1 MKHPYHRIFS
11 AVLAVLLLVL
21 LVPPASAAEPDPAT
35 GEPEAASN
43 TVTITA
49 KNDFYIGYTEFYYH
63 QYVGGD
69 YYPVGPY
76 FTENAAYYSMEN
88 GGYAFC
94 VQPSKHGETGE
105 HIQTE
110 WNKYIDTEAM
120 IGIGRA
126 LCYGAPNNGDTSEDA
141 LEATTLL
148 IWDIATGYRNADGT
162 ARSRDAIGAISPP
175 FYKAASGSVKVK
187 YNQILDKMKNHNK
200 IPSFAAPAEE
210 QLTDSNRILLQFNID
225 TGLYEASVT
234 DTNEILADYNYTSN
248 IPGLVFTRDENT
260 LKISATQAAAAQIGG
275 GKNFFARGHYYE
287 VTDKTA
293 LVWSNAANENSQ
305 QLTTLPAVIDPV
317 PAYIR
322 VTTPTG
328 SLSIVKTTE
337 DGKNL
342 SGWQF
347 SLYSDEACTKLLSG
361 PYSSNADGKILIP
374 GLAAGTVWVKEIG
387 HVDAA
392 INALY
397 KCDSK
402 NPQKVILT
410 PGQTAQV
417 SFHNRLN
424 AGQVKLIKTTN
435 TGSNVSGWKIGLYYD
450 AACTRPV
457 PGSPFTTGTDGS
469 VTVPNLAPGTLYAK
483 EEPVSDPYWLCDNQI
498 KEITVVSGAVA
509 EVTFHNTHRG
519 IIKIVKAMDMN
530 GPLEGWVFKV
540 TDSAGQ
546 KIEGSPF
553 TSQADGTIFT
563 GALMPGEYTVEE
575 LLPEDSLYRCL
586 STNPQTVSV
595 KPGETAEVVFINT
608 IRSGSLAVLKT
619 DTSGAPLAGAKFLLE
634 WSEDGSSWQ
643 PVSFSDSEPV
653 TKGSCMSV
661 GLVDGC
667 LTTGDTGLVTFTG
680 LHPEC
685 HYRVTEVTAPN
696 GYQLAVAPVF
706 EGKLSVE
713 EDLSVTVTAADGK
726 VFILPFT
733 GVYDLPILAL
743 CWSFCIIAIGC
754 SWICLRR
761 KER

>member
-1 MKHPYHRIFS
+1 MKRKFQRLS
-11 AVLAVLLLVL
+11 AFVLVLLLLASL
-21 LVPPASAAEPDPAT
+21 LPSVFASEADPSTPETVAA
-35 GEPEAASN
+35 GN
-43 TVTITA
+43 TITITE
-49 KNDFYIGYTEFYYH
+49 KNNFYIGHTEFYYH
-63 QYVGGD
+63 QYVSGD

-76 FTENAAYYSMEN
+76 FTETAAYFTMEN

-94 VQPSKHGETGE
+94 VQPSKHGEIGDHVE
-105 HIQTE
+105 GQ
-110 WNKYIDTEAM
+110 WSKYIDTEAK
-120 IGIGRA
+120 IGIARA
-126 LCYGAPNNGDTSEDA
+126 LCYGAPNNGDTSEEG
-141 LEATTLL
+141 LQATTLL
-148 IWDIATGYRNADGT
+148 LWDIATGYRNADGT
-162 ARSRDAIGAISPP
+162 ARRRNATGSISPP
-175 FYKAASGSVKVK
+175 FYKAAYGTVKTK
-187 YNQILDKMKNHNK
+187 YNEILDKMQNHSK
-200 IPSFAAPAEE
+200 IPSFAAPAESL
-210 QLTDSNRILLQFNID
+210 LTDANTIMLQYNSAS
-225 TGLYEASVT
+225 GMYEASVT
-234 DTNEILADYNYTSN
+234 DTNEILADYTYTSN
-248 IPGLVFTRDENT
+248 ISGLAFTRDGNT

-361 PYSSNADGKILIP
+361 PYSSNAEGKILIP

-392 INALY
+392 VNVLY
-397 KCDSK
+397 KCDSQ
-402 NPQKVILT
+402 NPQKVTLT

-417 SFHNRLN
+417 SFHNLLN
-424 AGQVKLIKTTN
+424 AGQVKLVKTTN

-483 EEPVSDPYWLCDNQI
+483 EEPADDPYWLCDNQI

-509 EVTFHNTHRG
+509 EVAFHNTHRG

-546 KIEGSPF
+546 EIEGSPF

-563 GALMPGEYTVEE
+563 GALLPGEYTVEE
-575 LLPEDSLYRCL
+575 LIPEDSLYRCL

-595 KPGETAEVVFINT
+595 KPGETAEMVFINT

-653 TKGSCMSV
+653 AKGSCMSV

-696 GYQLAVAPVF
+696 GYQLAVVPLF
-706 EGKLSVE
+706 EGMLSAE

-733 GVYDLPILAL
+733 GAYDLPILAL
-743 CWSFCIIAIGC
+743 CWSFCVTAIGC

-761 KER
+761 KEQ

>member
-21 LVPPASAAEPDPAT
+21 LVSPASAAEPDPAT

-148 IWDIATGYRNADGT
+148 IWDIATGYRTADGT

-210 QLTDSNRILLQFNID
+210 QLTDSNRILLQFNVD

-248 IPGLVFTRDENT
+248 IPGLVFTWEENT
-260 LKISATQAAAAQIGG
+260 LVISATEEAAAQLGSG
-275 GKNFFARGHYYE
+275 QNFFAQGHYYA

-293 LVWSNAANENSQ
+293 LVWSSATNENSQ
-305 QLTTLPAVIDPV
+305 QLTTLPAEVDPV
-317 PAYIR
+317 PAFIR
-322 VTTPTG
+322 LETP
-328 SLSIVKTTE
+328 I
-337 DGKNL
+337 
-342 SGWQF
+342 
-347 SLYSDEACTKLLSG
+347 
-361 PYSSNADGKILIP
+361 
-374 GLAAGTVWVKEIG
+374 
-387 HVDAA
+387 
-392 INALY
+392 
-397 KCDSK
+397 
-402 NPQKVILT
+402 
-410 PGQTAQV
+410 
-417 SFHNRLN
+417 
-424 AGQVKLIKTTN
+424 
-435 TGSNVSGWKIGLYYD
+435 
-450 AACTRPV
+450 
-457 PGSPFTTGTDGS
+457 
-469 VTVPNLAPGTLYAK
+469 
-483 EEPVSDPYWLCDNQI
+483 
-498 KEITVVSGAVA
+498 
-509 EVTFHNTHRG
+509 EVQSA
-519 IIKIVKAMDMN
+519 IKIVKAMDMN

-546 KIEGSPF
+546 EIEGSPF

-563 GALMPGEYTVEE
+563 GALLPGEYTVEE
-575 LLPEDSLYRCL
+575 LIPEDSLYRCL
-586 STNPQTVSV
+586 SINPQTVSV
-595 KPGETAEVVFINT
+595 KAGETAEVVFINT

-634 WSEDGSSWQ
+634 WSEDGSPWQ

-653 TKGSCMSV
+653 AKGSCMSV
-661 GLVDGC
+661 GLADGC
-667 LTTGDTGLVTFTG
+667 LTTGDTGLGTFTG

-696 GYQLAVAPVF
+696 GYQLAVVPLF
-706 EGKLSVE
+706 EGMLSVE

-726 VFILPFT
+726 IFILPFT

-754 SWICLRR
+754 SLLCLRR

>member
-210 QLTDSNRILLQFNID
+210 QLTDSNRILLQFNVD

-248 IPGLVFTRDENT
+248 IPGLVFTREENT
-260 LKISATQAAAAQIGG
+260 LVISATEEAAAQLGSG
-275 GKNFFARGHYYE
+275 QNFFAQGHYYV

-293 LVWSNAANENSQ
+293 LIWSSATNENSQ
-305 QLTTLPAVIDPV
+305 QLTTLPAEVDPV
-317 PAYIR
+317 PAFIR
-322 VTTPTG
+322 LETP
-328 SLSIVKTTE
+328 I
-337 DGKNL
+337 
-342 SGWQF
+342 
-347 SLYSDEACTKLLSG
+347 
-361 PYSSNADGKILIP
+361 
-374 GLAAGTVWVKEIG
+374 
-387 HVDAA
+387 
-392 INALY
+392 
-397 KCDSK
+397 
-402 NPQKVILT
+402 
-410 PGQTAQV
+410 
-417 SFHNRLN
+417 
-424 AGQVKLIKTTN
+424 
-435 TGSNVSGWKIGLYYD
+435 
-450 AACTRPV
+450 
-457 PGSPFTTGTDGS
+457 
-469 VTVPNLAPGTLYAK
+469 
-483 EEPVSDPYWLCDNQI
+483 
-498 KEITVVSGAVA
+498 
-509 EVTFHNTHRG
+509 EVQSA
-519 IIKIVKAMDMN
+519 IKIVKAMDMN

-546 KIEGSPF
+546 EIEGSPF

-563 GALMPGEYTVEE
+563 GALLPGEYTVEE

-619 DTSGAPLAGAKFLLE
+619 DTSDAPLAGAKFLLE

-643 PVSFSDSEPV
+643 PVSFSESEPV
-653 TKGSCMSV
+653 TKGSCMSS
-661 GLVDGC
+661 GLVEGC
-667 LTTGDTGLVTFTG
+667 LTAGDTGLVTFAG

-685 HYRVTEVTAPN
+685 HYRVTEVTSPN
-696 GYQLAVAPVF
+696 GYQLAVVPLF
-706 EGKLSVE
+706 EGMLSAE

-733 GVYDLPILAL
+733 GAYDLPILAL
-743 CWSFCIIAIGC
+743 CWSFCITAIGC

>member
-21 LVPPASAAEPDPAT
+21 LVLPVSAAEPDPAT

-210 QLTDSNRILLQFNID
+210 QLTDSNMILLQFNVD

-248 IPGLVFTRDENT
+248 IPGLVFTREENT
-260 LKISATQAAAAQIGG
+260 LVISATEEAAAQLGSG
-275 GKNFFARGHYYE
+275 QNFFAQGHYYA

-293 LVWSNAANENSQ
+293 LVWSSATNENSQ
-305 QLTTLPAVIDPV
+305 QLTTLPAEVDPV
-317 PAYIR
+317 PAFIR
-322 VTTPTG
+322 LETP
-328 SLSIVKTTE
+328 I
-337 DGKNL
+337 
-342 SGWQF
+342 
-347 SLYSDEACTKLLSG
+347 
-361 PYSSNADGKILIP
+361 
-374 GLAAGTVWVKEIG
+374 
-387 HVDAA
+387 
-392 INALY
+392 
-397 KCDSK
+397 
-402 NPQKVILT
+402 
-410 PGQTAQV
+410 
-417 SFHNRLN
+417 
-424 AGQVKLIKTTN
+424 
-435 TGSNVSGWKIGLYYD
+435 
-450 AACTRPV
+450 
-457 PGSPFTTGTDGS
+457 
-469 VTVPNLAPGTLYAK
+469 
-483 EEPVSDPYWLCDNQI
+483 
-498 KEITVVSGAVA
+498 
-509 EVTFHNTHRG
+509 EVQSA
-519 IIKIVKAMDMN
+519 IKIVKAMDMN

-546 KIEGSPF
+546 EIEGSPF
-553 TSQADGTIFT
+553 TSQTDGTIFSGT
-563 GALMPGEYTVEE
+563 LMPGEYTVEE

-619 DTSGAPLAGAKFLLE
+619 DTSGVPLAGAKFLLE
-634 WSEDGSSWQ
+634 WSEDGSPWQ
-643 PVSFSDSEPV
+643 PVSCSKSEPV
-653 TKGSCMSV
+653 TKGSCMSS

-685 HYRVTEVTAPN
+685 HYRVTEITAPN
-696 GYQLAVAPVF
+696 GYQLAVAPLF
-706 EGKLSVE
+706 EGMLPVE
-713 EDLSVTVTAADGK
+713 ENLSVTVTAADGK

-743 CWSFCIIAIGC
+743 CWSFCITAIGC

>member
-162 ARSRDAIGAISPP
+162 ARSRDAIGAISPS

-210 QLTDSNRILLQFNID
+210 QLTDSNRILLQFNVD

-248 IPGLVFTRDENT
+248 IPGLVFTREENT
-260 LKISATQAAAAQIGG
+260 LVISATEEAAAQLGSG
-275 GKNFFARGHYYE
+275 QNFFAQGHYYV

-293 LVWSNAANENSQ
+293 LIWSSATNENSQ
-305 QLTTLPAVIDPV
+305 QLTTLPAEVDPV
-317 PAYIR
+317 PAFIR
-322 VTTPTG
+322 LETP
-328 SLSIVKTTE
+328 I
-337 DGKNL
+337 
-342 SGWQF
+342 
-347 SLYSDEACTKLLSG
+347 
-361 PYSSNADGKILIP
+361 
-374 GLAAGTVWVKEIG
+374 
-387 HVDAA
+387 
-392 INALY
+392 
-397 KCDSK
+397 
-402 NPQKVILT
+402 
-410 PGQTAQV
+410 
-417 SFHNRLN
+417 
-424 AGQVKLIKTTN
+424 
-435 TGSNVSGWKIGLYYD
+435 
-450 AACTRPV
+450 
-457 PGSPFTTGTDGS
+457 
-469 VTVPNLAPGTLYAK
+469 
-483 EEPVSDPYWLCDNQI
+483 
-498 KEITVVSGAVA
+498 
-509 EVTFHNTHRG
+509 EVQSA
-519 IIKIVKAMDMN
+519 IKIVKAMDMN

-546 KIEGSPF
+546 EIEGSPF

-563 GALMPGEYTVEE
+563 GALLPGEYTVEE

-619 DTSGAPLAGAKFLLE
+619 DTSDAPLAGAKFLLE

-643 PVSFSDSEPV
+643 PVSFSESEPV
-653 TKGSCMSV
+653 TKGSCMSS

-667 LTTGDTGLVTFTG
+667 LTAGDTGLVTFAG

-685 HYRVTEVTAPN
+685 HYRVTEVTSPN
-696 GYQLAVAPVF
+696 GYQLAVVPLF
-706 EGKLSVE
+706 EGMLSAE

-733 GVYDLPILAL
+733 GAYDLPILAL
-743 CWSFCIIAIGC
+743 CWSFCITAIGC